1 MLKKKSDIYN
11 VVLIVIAFLIN
22 IAVYSK
28 LPDQIPTHWNVAG
41 EIDGYSSKAFGAFMA
56 PVIMLVVW
64 LGMKFLPNIDPKK
77 KNYEKF
83 DSSYSI
89 IICLLTSFFFVLHL
103 LTITVS
109 LGYDISINKVIP
121 LIIGILFI
129 ILGNYMPKSKRNFFY
144 GIKTPWTLTSDVSW
158 RKTHRLGGKLFVLAG
173 IVVVISSIFLTGTVQ
188 VTIFVISTS
197 IAALIPIVA
206 SYFYAKNDTSN
217 D

>member
-22 IAVYSK
+22 IAVYNK

-109 LGYDISINKVIP
+109 LGYNISINKVIP

-129 ILGNYMPKSKRNFFY
+129 ILGNYMPKSKSNFFY

-173 IVVVISSIFLTGTVQ
+173 TIVVISSIFLTGTVQ
-188 VTIFVISTS
+188 VIIFVISTS
-197 IAALIPIVA
+197 IAALVPIVA
-206 SYFYAKNDTSN
+206 SYFYAKK
-217 D
+217 

>member
-41 EIDGYSSKAFGAFMA
+41 EIDGYSSKVFGAFMA

-129 ILGNYMPKSKRNFFY
+129 ILGNYMPKSKSNFFY

-158 RKTHRLGGKLFVLAG
+158 RKTHRLGGKLFVIAG
-173 IVVVISSIFLTGTVQ
+173 IIVVISSIFLTGTVQ
-188 VTIFVISTS
+188 VSIFVISTS
-197 IAALIPIVA
+197 IATLVPIVA
-206 SYFYAKNDTSN
+206 SYFYAKNDNSN
-217 D
+217 N